1 MARGTSLFPRG
12 KESLEF
18 IVPGECNTRPGRV
31 NCRSAHLDYG
41 ARAAYLRSPDER
53 AAFANGRGGRTLPP
67 DLFPGTPRHPPM
79 LSRIEW
85 NRRDLL
91 AVAALLL
98 GSVLLVCLPPARM
111 VLFRGDMSYFSAL
124 EYAIREA
131 GANGQWP
138 LWNPYFSEPLLAN
151 PQAMVLYPPAAL
163 LRFMDTPAYF
173 ATLAVFHIWIA
184 ALGLYLLSRF
194 LGFSRPAALAG
205 AGTVAFSTLVYI
217 RLVIGHCAQLP
228 VMGWSVFTFLF
239 FARLLHFRRFGD
251 FLLTLAATLLVVL
264 SGHTQYSLTAL
275 LPAGTY
281 LFFYAAT
288 VRKGVTGAVGVTV
301 LLGIFS
307 AGLAAL
313 QILPTLEY
321 FPLTTRDAGFTFE
334 AAAEYGLSPGL
345 AFNLLAP
352 FATFEAF
359 GATASAQET
368 LFHTTVLL
376 PGLALVAWRHAPAA
390 RRPLLRYAL
399 ALATVALILAL
410 GRHTP
415 VFHWMHDLLPFF
427 RTPGRFLLLWLLPAA
442 FVVAAGVEALASQP
456 RAGTRALPAAWIL
469 AGGVLSALAGHMM
482 LWERRGCAPYLWSIT
497 VTGVVLA
504 AWGVLLVL
512 RGRLPHA
519 RWTRLLVGLLVLD
532 AALHSMFAAGWP
544 AYGKIYSNQEQA
556 VADMKALAGRIDN
569 REVRLARSDQFDSG
583 YRGNTVENLRAAA
596 AAGIPVLVDY
606 SANLAVVRDLFSL
619 GPAGDRLLGGSWY
632 APMGPLSAPTRWEV
646 ADASGP
652 WPLYRDRDRLPRVY
666 GVGRMIL
673 ADDSRKASLAAVA
686 REAFDPRREAVVS
699 MQKNLPPPAPL
710 TGGEVDCT
718 ADITRFTP
726 GEIVITAHSSGPA
739 LLVLAETFYPG
750 WRAFVNDAE
759 TPVYRANHALRG
771 VRIGAGNSTIRLV
784 FEPSSVHSGLRVSL
798 VFAALLGVLGVFRF
812 RLGFRSVNAALPAC
826 APAGR

>member
-1 MARGTSLFPRG
+1 
-12 KESLEF
+12 
-18 IVPGECNTRPGRV
+18 
-31 NCRSAHLDYG
+31 
-41 ARAAYLRSPDER
+41 
-53 AAFANGRGGRTLPP
+53 
-67 DLFPGTPRHPPM
+67 M

-111 VLFRGDMSYFSAL
+111 VFFRGDMSYFSAL
-124 EYAIREA
+124 EYAIRES

-138 LWNPYFSEPLLAN
+138 LWNQYFSEPLLAN

-163 LRFMDTPAYF
+163 LRFLGTPAYF

-184 ALGLYLLSRF
+184 ALALYLLARF
-194 LGFSRPAALAG
+194 HDFSRLAALAG

-228 VMGWSVFTFLF
+228 VMGWGVFTFLF
-239 FARLLHFRRFGD
+239 YARLLHYRRFGD

-281 LFFYAAT
+281 LVYYAVT
-288 VRKGVTGAVGVTV
+288 VRRAGPLAGAIGVTA
-301 LLGIFS
+301 LLGGFS
-307 AGLAAL
+307 VGLAAL

-334 AAAEYGLSPGL
+334 AAAEYGLTPGL

-352 FATFEAF
+352 FATFEAL

-368 LFHTTVLL
+368 LFFTTLLL

-399 ALATVALILAL
+399 ALAAGALVLAL

-427 RTPGRFLLLWLLPAA
+427 RTPGRFLLLWMLPAA
-442 FVVAAGVEALASQP
+442 LLVAACVEALALQP
-456 RAGTRALPAAWIL
+456 RAGTRALPAAWIM
-469 AGGVLSALAGHMM
+469 AAAALSALAGYMM
-482 LWERRGCAPYLWSIT
+482 FWERRGCAPYLWSIAI
-497 VTGVVLA
+497 TGAVLA
-504 AWGVLLVL
+504 AWGVLLIL
-512 RGRLPHA
+512 RNRLPHT
-519 RWTRLLVGLLVLD
+519 RWTRLLVGLLILD

-544 AYGKIYSNQEQA
+544 AYAKIYTNQKTA
-556 VADMKALAGRIDN
+556 VEDMKALSGRIDD
-569 REVRLARSDQFDSG
+569 RDVRLARADQFDSG
-583 YRGNTVENLRAAA
+583 YRGNTVEDLRAAA

-606 SANLAVVRDLFSL
+606 SANLAVVRDLFAL
-619 GPAGDRLLGGSWY
+619 GPAGNRLLGGSCY
-632 APMGPLSAPTRWEV
+632 APLGVLSAPTRWEV

-652 WPLYRDRDRLPRVY
+652 WPLYRERDRLPRVY
-666 GVGRMIL
+666 GVGNIIL

-699 MQKNLPPPAPL
+699 VPKDLPPPAPL
-710 TGGEVDCT
+710 PGGEVECT
-718 ADITRFTP
+718 AAITRFTP
-726 GEIVITAHSSGPA
+726 GEIVITAQSSGPA

-750 WRAFVNDAE
+750 WRAFVNDVE
-759 TPVYRANHALRG
+759 TPVYRTNHALRG
-771 VRIGAGNSTIRLV
+771 VRIEAGKSTIRLV
-784 FEPSSVHSGLRVSL
+784 FEPRSAHSGLRVSL
-798 VFAALLGVLGVFRF
+798 AFTALLGVLGVFRF
-812 RLGFRSVNAALPAC
+812 RLGFRRAAPFL
-826 APAGR
+826 